1 MKIKRKILKISA
13 FLQTGIAKTLIM
25 VGILLCLLPIVF
37 FDIDDADLVKGLF
50 AIAGVLFILHLAFP
64 ENKHE
69 INLNKLKDMLH
80 KKAKND
86 PSCKNLEE
94 EFKKVEI

>member
-1 MKIKRKILKISA
+1 MKIKRKLLKISA
-13 FLQTGIAKTLIM
+13 FLQTGLAKILIM
-25 VGILLCLLPIVF
+25 FGILLCLLPIVVM
-37 FDIDDADLVKGLF
+37 DIDDADLVKGLF
-50 AIAGVLFILHLAFP
+50 AIAGILFILHLAFP
-64 ENKHE
+64 DNKHE